1 MKGGITMGI
10 IRQLDYE
17 TAVLVAAGE
26 MIERPASIVKELVEN
41 SIDAGAKK
49 LTVEIQKGGVSLIRC
64 TDNGCG
70 MEKSDLP
77 MAIKR
82 NATSKI
88 RTSEDISAILTLGF
102 RGEALASIAAVADL
116 RIRSKRAE
124 DEVGCELAISPGMDT
139 PTLTD
144 VPMAN
149 GTTII
154 VEDLFASIP
163 ARRKFLKKDSSETAY
178 ISEMFEKLALS
189 NPSVSMTLIAD
200 GKMRLTTPGD
210 GNLRHTVYSIYGA
223 EFAEKLIELN
233 LNSDVKVYGGGSV
246 NIKVHGFIG
255 TPDNSRGTRQH
266 QIFFVNS
273 RSVRS
278 KCLQAALEQSYT
290 SYMEASRFPA
300 CVLFVDMPPEFV
312 DVNIHPTKA
321 EVKFVSDK
329 PVFEAV
335 YYAVRGA
342 LDKFIPRP
350 KLDIDGKD
358 SSGVSYEMLKMLNAF
373 TPIEERGAVTEPKPV
388 YNNQRNVRRGQL
400 SFDTQ
405 ADELQIPETVTFGE
419 TAVKRAE
426 RIITA
431 SKGELIRERADNPP
445 PENADAFEMIQK
457 NTPSADADGKQELFL
472 EEIPGEL
479 DSTLISDNGTP
490 AAPQLMYLSKI
501 SPEVD
506 QMVSGPR
513 VKSVVPDKMPS
524 KMTDEEFAELKRN
537 YTVTDSAPSL
547 PDIPKTSDLSR
558 GNSVNGTKKSV
569 PEFKIIGEAFLSY
582 VFIEVGDKVLVIDK
596 HAAHE
601 RIIFEELKANLKR
614 RLASDDVPMQM
625 LLAPLTLELS
635 AELLS
640 AVEEFSDDIR
650 AVGFDFSVKLPRT
663 AEISAVPI
671 ELDLASAKDVF
682 ETIAE
687 RVASGTGSAQI
698 TRDTLFEKALY
709 QASCKAAIKIGREY
723 GEEHIKWI
731 CGKLLM
737 LDDIKVCPHGR
748 PVAFEMSKSAIER
761 QFKRI

>member
-1 MKGGITMGI
+1 MGI

-70 MEKSDLP
+70 MEKADLP

-88 RTSEDISAILTLGF
+88 RTSEDISSILTLGF

-116 RIRSKRAE
+116 RIRSKRAV

-154 VEDLFASIP
+154 VENLFANIP
-163 ARRKFLKKDSSETAY
+163 ARRKFLKKDSSETAH
-178 ISEMFEKLALS
+178 ISELFEKLALS
-189 NPSVSMTLIAD
+189 NPGVSMTLIAD

-210 GNLRHTVYSIYGA
+210 GNLRHTIYSIYGA

-246 NIKVHGFIG
+246 NIKVRGFIG

-300 CVLFVDMPPEFV
+300 CIMFVDMPPEFV

-350 KLDIDGKD
+350 KLDIEGKD
-358 SSGVSYEMLKMLNAF
+358 SRGVSYEMLKMLNAF
-373 TPIEERGAVTEPKPV
+373 TPIEERGASSEPKPV
-388 YNNQRNVRRGQL
+388 YNNQRNVKRGQL

-405 ADELQIPETVTFGE
+405 VESEIPETVTFGE
-419 TAVKRAE
+419 TAAQRAE
-426 RIITA
+426 RIINA
-431 SKGELIRERADNPP
+431 SRGELVSERSDNPP
-445 PENADAFEMIQK
+445 PENTDAFEMVQK
-457 NTPSADADGKQELFL
+457 NTPSADAGGKQELFF

-479 DSTLISDNGTP
+479 DSTMTADNGTS
-490 AAPQLMYLSKI
+490 AEPQRMYLSKI
-501 SPEVD
+501 APEVD

-524 KMTDEEFAELKRN
+524 KMTDEEFNALKQN
-537 YTVTDSAPSL
+537 YTVTAPTPSF
-547 PDIPKTSDLSR
+547 PDIPKA
-558 GNSVNGTKKSV
+558 GNISSGDSINTAKKTV

-582 VFIEVGDKVLVIDK
+582 VFVEVGDKVLVIDK

-614 RLASDDVPMQM
+614 RLSSDDVPMQM
-625 LLAPLTLELS
+625 LLAPLTVKLS

-640 AVEEFSDDIR
+640 AVEDFAADIR
-650 AVGFDFSVKLPRT
+650 AVGFDFELTPPRT
-663 AEISAVPI
+663 AEISAVPM
-671 ELDLASAKDVF
+671 ELDLSSAKDVF

-687 RVASGTGSAQI
+687 RLASGTGSAEI
-698 TRDTLFEKALY
+698 TRDTVFEKALY